1 VKMNAPPNF
10 DRLARIYRWME
21 MASFGTWLSRCRYAF
36 LPEIAKSGNA
46 LVLGD
51 GDGRFTARLLDANP
65 VVQIDAV
72 DASPAMLRAL
82 IRRAGPHGD
91 RIRTHLADARQVQ
104 AATLSQS
111 SPCDLI
117 VTHFFLDCLTTE
129 EVESLAAKLRAI
141 VSPSGLW
148 LVSEFAIP
156 AGWFGR
162 LVAAPLV
169 SGLYLAFAWLTGL
182 SVRSLPDHRSALR
195 AAGFALQQRRAW
207 LGGLL
212 VSELWSASSP
222 HSSGKH
228 TPRPQD
234 RRISDCGMIL
244 S

>member
-1 VKMNAPPNF
+1 MPVPRCFALSSAALAPTATDPDPPRRRPPSSGSHAF
-10 DRLARIYRWME
+10 PKFALRPDR
-21 MASFGTWLSRCRYAF
+21 
-36 LPEIAKSGNA
+36 
-46 LVLGD
+46 
-51 GDGRFTARLLDANP
+51 
-65 VVQIDAV
+65 
-72 DASPAMLRAL
+72 
-82 IRRAGPHGD
+82 H
-91 RIRTHLADARQVQ
+91 
-104 AATLSQS
+104 
-111 SPCDLI
+111 
-117 VTHFFLDCLTTE
+117 HFFLDCLTTE